1 MVPLVLIIFL
11 VGDKMKCTKKGI
23 VLGMVPVL
31 LGTGVLVYKFVLS
44 PKTKEKMMSLEEDMC
59 EDFEN
64 MI

>member
-1 MVPLVLIIFL
+1 
-11 VGDKMKCTKKGI
+11 MKCTKKGV
-23 VLGMVPVL
+23 VLGLVPVM
-31 LGTGVLVYKFVLS
+31 LGAGVLVYKFVLS